1 MVFTV
6 GIPERGTRSRG
17 RARWSS
23 PFQEPSRWI
32 PRQSPTLPRSG
43 RRSATARGAG
53 PAACRRCF
61 DGENAVD
68 LTLKY
73 LVSPMERAE
82 TAHTSPNFLF
92 HTAQLRELAHAMLR
106 AADKVEPGGYPQL
119 PSAPN

>member
-1 MVFTV
+1 MTD
-6 GIPERGTRSRG
+6 ELQL
-17 RARWSS
+17 A
-23 PFQEPSRWI
+23 
-32 PRQSPTLPRSG
+32 
-43 RRSATARGAG
+43 
-53 PAACRRCF
+53 PAAGWDLRAIPAM
-61 DGENAVD
+61 EAVA